1 MNFNTLPKL
10 STVRVEKL
18 RLRAYI
24 GFIDWEKVK
33 LQDVVVS
40 YSFKYNTSK
49 AAVSDDVSDAVNYKT
64 LTKQIIDLV
73 DNKSFHLIEFLAE
86 KIYEHIQNFNKNVQD
101 IHVKVEKPHA
111 LRFSDNVLVEVS
123 GKDRYNLAMIAMG
136 SNINPE
142 ENFEKAIAYLTKL
155 GTICQKTAFIKTAPL
170 KFEEQADFLNGAIL
184 LLTSKNLT
192 ELELEL
198 KQIEALLDRVRTENK
213 NAPRTID
220 LDVTTFNNFLID
232 DEIKE
237 LPFLID
243 FVKELRPE
251 IRIH

>member
-111 LRFSDNVLVEVS
+111 LRFSDNVLVGYMDIS
-123 GKDRYNLAMIAMG
+123 
-136 SNINPE
+136 
-142 ENFEKAIAYLTKL
+142 
-155 GTICQKTAFIKTAPL
+155 
-170 KFEEQADFLNGAIL
+170 
-184 LLTSKNLT
+184 
-192 ELELEL
+192 
-198 KQIEALLDRVRTENK
+198 
-213 NAPRTID
+213 
-220 LDVTTFNNFLID
+220 
-232 DEIKE
+232 
-237 LPFLID
+237 
-243 FVKELRPE
+243 
-251 IRIH
+251 